1 MAKVTILGSAS
12 GMPVAT
18 RAHASFV
25 LEMEEGS
32 YLFDVGE
39 GCASSLLRCAV
50 NYQRIFVAFISHMHP
65 DHCIGLPMLLQ
76 MMHLS
81 GREVPLTVY
90 LPAEALTATRD
101 YLSALY
107 VFPEKLP
114 FELQLEPIRPNPIYR
129 DDELV
134 VSAFQNRHLE
144 SHRQLAAE
152 RHPSSHLECY
162 SFVIVARGKR
172 LVYSGDVAGTMDLK
186 DVLSG
191 TDLLITE
198 CMHMNPEE
206 LMALLAEKKV
216 RRAVLTHM
224 PVELEGKEPYLLQ
237 LAQKHGVE
245 DVLVAH
251 DGLSL
256 RL

>member
-1 MAKVTILGSAS
+1 MAKLTIIGSAS

-25 LEMEEGS
+25 MEMEEGT

-39 GCASSLLRCAV
+39 GCASSLLRYGV
-50 NYQRIFVAFISHMHP
+50 DHRRIFVAFITHMHP

-81 GREVPLTVY
+81 GRELPLAVY
-90 LPAEALTATRD
+90 LPAEALSATCD
-101 YLSALY
+101 YLDALY

-129 DDELV
+129 DDALT

-144 SHRQLAAE
+144 GYGQLATE
-152 RHPSSHLECY
+152 RHPLSHLECY
-162 SFVIVARGKR
+162 SFVIMAKGKK
-172 LVYSGDVAGTMDLK
+172 LIYSGDVGGIDDLR
-186 DVLSG
+186 DLLSQP
-191 TDLLITE
+191 DLLISE

-206 LMALLAEKKV
+206 LMALLAEKQV
-216 RRAVLTHM
+216 PRVVLTHL

-237 LAQKHGVE
+237 LAQKHGVK

-256 RL
+256 HL